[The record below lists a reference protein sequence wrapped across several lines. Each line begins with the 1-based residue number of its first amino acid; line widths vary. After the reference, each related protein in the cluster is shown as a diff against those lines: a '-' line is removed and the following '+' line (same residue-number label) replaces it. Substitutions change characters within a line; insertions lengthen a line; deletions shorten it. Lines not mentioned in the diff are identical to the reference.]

1 MRYVVTALIVVA
13 LLTVWLIT
21 RYPDDERS
29 NEVLDGRAVTSV
41 TLPSEPNVSVADQ
54 EALPATIPDEVISD
68 TEAVAEPLESTAS
81 RDRATPTFAI
91 EFDPEQ
97 RGKIVDFLAKR
108 GLAVVDSE
116 RIADLALNDTKECL
130 RRGLGS
136 NSATSTSIETC
147 MFNVFAA
154 YGLNEIA
161 GR

>member
-1 MRYVVTALIVVA
+1 MRYVVAALIVVA
-13 LLTVWLIT
+13 LLSIWLIT
-21 RYPDDERS
+21 RYPDDAGS
-29 NEVLDGRAVTSV
+29 NEVLDGREVTSG
-41 TLPSEPNVSVADQ
+41 TLRAEPNVSVVDQ
-54 EALPATIPDEVISD
+54 QALPVTIPDEVISNTD
-68 TEAVAEPLESTAS
+68 AVAAPIESTAS
-81 RDRATPTFAI
+81 RGRATQTFEI

-97 RGKIVDFLAKR
+97 RGKIVDFLSKR

-116 RIADLALNDTKECL
+116 RIADLALNEAKECL
-130 RRGLGS
+130 RQTFSS